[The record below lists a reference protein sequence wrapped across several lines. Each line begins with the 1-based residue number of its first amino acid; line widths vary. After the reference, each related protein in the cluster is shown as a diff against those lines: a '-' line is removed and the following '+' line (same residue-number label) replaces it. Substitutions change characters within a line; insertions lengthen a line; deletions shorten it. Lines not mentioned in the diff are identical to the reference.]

1 MLKIQ
6 HFTVEHRI
14 EPLGLDEERPA
25 FSYRLESD
33 RRNVVQKKMRLVV
46 RQGENTVWDTGM
58 TESGETLYHIYA
70 GAPLAPCTRYDVK
83 VHATTGIRRAPK
95 PVSKRG

>member
-33 RRNVVQKKMRLVV
+33 RRNKLVRLTPAGDDLAGSLIPELSRLERFVMEKM
-46 RQGENTVWDTGM
+46 GEEGRRGLIEGM
-58 TESGETLYHIYA
+58 ALF
-70 GAPLAPCTRYDVK
+70 VK
-83 VHATTGIRRAPK
+83 YFREGSPEL
-95 PVSKRG
+95 